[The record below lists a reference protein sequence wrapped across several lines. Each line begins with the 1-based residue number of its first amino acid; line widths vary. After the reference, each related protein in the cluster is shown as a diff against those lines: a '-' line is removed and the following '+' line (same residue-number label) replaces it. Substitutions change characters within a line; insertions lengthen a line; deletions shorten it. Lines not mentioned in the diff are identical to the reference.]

1 MYTHIWTVYDAV
13 GVLQFRHAFLPFGKG
28 GLLPI
33 WRKGYLLCKGPQIA
47 KTRVFEPGRPFS
59 FLYQNRER
67 YPGVGYA
74 RSIRLFGNTL
84 KLNNMGFLKHLLR
97 GSYGHHS
104 NKHQRKNNDPRFNE
118 PKVVVRCTKCGK
130 DNPENA
136 SFCQHYGEPLGKV
149 KCISCQEP
157 IPMDAKFCS
166 KCGNEV

>member
-1 MYTHIWTVYDAV
+1 
-13 GVLQFRHAFLPFGKG
+13 
-28 GLLPI
+28 
-33 WRKGYLLCKGPQIA
+33 
-47 KTRVFEPGRPFS
+47 
-59 FLYQNRER
+59 
-67 YPGVGYA
+67 
-74 RSIRLFGNTL
+74 
-84 KLNNMGFLKHLLR
+84 MGFLKHLLR

-104 NKHQRKNNDPRFNE
+104 NKHQRKNNDPRFDE

-166 KCGNEV
+166 KCGTEV